1 MRKLFIQFYLLLMA
15 SFLLVTLLV
24 GGIYKLTAERSSEK
38 SLTDLMDSVMTLL
51 ERELA
56 EVPQENWPQQLASLD
71 LDLSFPVHIEYTQ
84 DQPLDDE
91 SFAALGRGEIVIVE
105 DRSLCMEQIPD
116 TNYVLVA
123 GPIPYLSFQHEI
135 ADFDYLLLGLLG
147 ISLGLPVFIWMR
159 PHWRDLL
166 LLERTARRLG
176 RGDLSARINLPE
188 TSSLQ
193 RLGRAFDQMADNIQ
207 EVIASKKRL
216 TDNVAHEL
224 RTPLVRLRYRL
235 EMLDPPLADDAQ
247 QGIERDI
254 SHLETLIDEMLTYA
268 RLDRPQVT
276 LTYQT
281 FSPAEWL
288 QQRQHDWLSLLD
300 GKQLQVATIPT
311 AWHWQGD
318 IKLLDRML
326 DNLVGNALRYSQ
338 QQIRIELFQELG
350 WNIIKVEDDGPG
362 IPAEQRATIFDAF
375 VRLDPSRDRA
385 TGGFGL
391 GLAIVQGIMQ
401 AHKGSAIVEENA
413 LGGACFVCRWPNPAQ

>member
-84 DQPLDDE
+84 DQPLDDD
-91 SFAALGRGEIVIVE
+91 SFAALGRGEIVILE

-147 ISLGLPVFIWMR
+147 ISLGLPVFIWIR

-188 TSSLQ
+188 KSSLQ

-235 EMLDPPLADDAQ
+235 EMLDPPLEDDAQ

-288 QQRQHDWLSLLD
+288 QKRQHDWQSLLD
-300 GKQLQVATIPT
+300 GKQLHVETIPYE
-311 AWHWQGD
+311 WHWQGD

-338 QQIRIELFQELG
+338 QQIRIALSQEPG
-350 WNIIKVEDDGPG
+350 WHIIKVEDDGPG

-391 GLAIVQGIMQ
+391 GLAIVQGIML
-401 AHKGSAIVEENA
+401 AHKGSAVAEEST
-413 LGGACFVCRWPNPAQ
+413 LGGACFICRWPEAVQ